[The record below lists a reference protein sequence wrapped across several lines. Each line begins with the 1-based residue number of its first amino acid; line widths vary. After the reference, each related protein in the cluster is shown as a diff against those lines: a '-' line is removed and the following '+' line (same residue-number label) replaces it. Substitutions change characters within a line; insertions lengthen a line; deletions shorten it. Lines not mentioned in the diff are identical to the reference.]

1 MPDDNTKFRSLIT
14 ESCNSKDLYI
24 LYRGSEDTEWMNKK
38 LRSHR
43 ASVDIHDIDPCEKYE
58 VRLATDLEPTNE
70 HLQLPMLGPYYE
82 TLREDELTKVDLE
95 DGEEYFKKH
104 FVYGVSQ
111 LNKSSVTVDF
121 GQACAMRME
130 VHRKRE
136 DEDFN
141 IVGTFNSASTK
152 VNV

>member
-1 MPDDNTKFRSLIT
+1 MN
-14 ESCNSKDLYI
+14 I
-24 LYRGSEDTEWMNKK
+24 LGCIFKSPSFSFALDF
-38 LRSHR
+38 
-43 ASVDIHDIDPCEKYE
+43 
-58 VRLATDLEPTNE
+58 LE
-70 HLQLPMLGPYYE
+70 
-82 TLREDELTKVDLE
+82 EDELTKVDLE

-104 FVYGVSQ
+104 LVYGVSQ

-136 DEDFN
+136 DENFN